1 MLAAIQKA
9 SPPYPAG
16 PPGSAQAPDDLEE
29 LFAEH
34 QTRVFRTAYRIT
46 GNSTDAEDVLQT
58 VFLRLLRRDDPPD
71 LARGAASY
79 LHRAAVNAA
88 LDLLRARKRARAVD
102 LEAAGELA
110 EPEAKGPERQS
121 HRKELVRWLRSAVA
135 RLSPRAAEIFTLRY
149 VEGYGNKEI
158 AEMLDT
164 SQTAVA
170 VILHRTRH
178 RLGKE
183 LRPLVGGIPS

>member
-1 MLAAIQKA
+1 MLAAIQRSSA
-9 SPPYPAG
+9 DESAAGTESPEG
-16 PPGSAQAPDDLEE
+16 LEA

-34 QTRVFRTAYRIT
+34 HGRVFRVAYRIT
-46 GNSTDAEDVLQT
+46 GNATDAEDVLQT
-58 VFLRLLRRDDPPD
+58 VFLRLVRRQDPPD
-71 LARGAASY
+71 LARGAAGY

-88 LDLLRARKRARAVD
+88 LDLLRARRRARAVD
-102 LEAAGELA
+102 LEAAAGLAAAEAAGPEGQSRSKELA
-110 EPEAKGPERQS
+110 
-121 HRKELVRWLRSAVA
+121 RWLRGAVA

-149 VEGYGNKEI
+149 LEGYGNREI
-158 AEMLDT
+158 AELLDT

-183 LRPLVGGIPS
+183 LRPLVGGLPS

>member
-1 MLAAIQKA
+1 MLAAIQRP
-9 SPPYPAG
+9 STDEPAG
-16 PPGSAQAPDDLEE
+16 GGAETGDGLEA

-34 QTRVFRTAYRIT
+34 QSRVFRAAYRIT
-46 GNSTDAEDVLQT
+46 GNATDAEDVLQT

-71 LARGAASY
+71 LARGAAGY

-102 LEAAGELA
+102 LEAAAELA
-110 EPEAKGPERQS
+110 ETEASGPEGRS
-121 HRKELVRWLRSAVA
+121 RGNELARWLRAAVS

-149 VEGYGNKEI
+149 LEGYGNREI
-158 AEMLDT
+158 AQLLGT

-183 LRPLVGGIPS
+183 LRPLLGGLPS